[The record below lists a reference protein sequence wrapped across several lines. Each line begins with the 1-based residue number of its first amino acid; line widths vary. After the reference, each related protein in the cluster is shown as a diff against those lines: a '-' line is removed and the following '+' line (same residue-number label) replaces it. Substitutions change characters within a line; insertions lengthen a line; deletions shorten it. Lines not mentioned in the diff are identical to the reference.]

1 MSKQDEQLHQAIH
14 FDKPLAEQQE
24 PDKIQQRQD
33 FTADQFTPKL
43 EQPIEQVLPVAPRPT
58 KSLTGRWLL
67 IAAGLVGAGALAEVT
82 WFLIDQWQ
90 QSSLIAA
97 AYTAG
102 IVLLVT
108 CLSKVLLGE
117 LRSLSKLK
125 KLRQWQRTAN
135 RLQQSEQQG
144 EAIRFVKR
152 LSQRSGY
159 HTTDGYQQWLS
170 AVNSSHN
177 DAEVITLYSQTVL
190 KPLDSQAEQV
200 VYRWSSE
207 AALLVAISPLAITD
221 MLILGWRNIK
231 MIDKLCEVYGVKLG
245 YWSRISLIRTVF
257 RNMIYTG
264 ATELI
269 ADIGMDLLGAEL
281 AGRVSTR
288 FTQGMGAGLLTAR
301 LGYQAI
307 NLCRPIP
314 FSVKQKPR
322 LKHIYGQLMTY
333 LKQQFMDNLLAS
345 VKPGSQQQLSKKS
358 SDMNNVNQEIE

>member
-1 MSKQDEQLHQAIH
+1 MSKQDEQLNQAIH
-14 FDKPLAEQQE
+14 FDKPLAEQQQSE
-24 PDKIQQRQD
+24 KVEQRLD

-43 EQPIEQVLPVAPRPT
+43 EQPIEQALPVAPRST
-58 KSLTGRWLL
+58 KSPTGRWLL
-67 IAAGLVGAGALAEVT
+67 IAAGLVGAGALAELT
-82 WFLIDQWQ
+82 WFLVEQWQ
-90 QSSLIAA
+90 QSRLIAVT
-97 AYTAG
+97 YTAG
-102 IVLLVT
+102 LVLLVT
-108 CLSKVLLGE
+108 CFGKVIFGE

-125 KLRQWQRTAN
+125 KLQQWQRKAN

-144 EAIRFVKR
+144 EAIRFAKR
-152 LSQRSGY
+152 LSQQSGY
-159 HTTDGYQQWLS
+159 QATDGYQQWVS
-170 AVNSSHN
+170 TVNSSHN
-177 DAEVITLYSQTVL
+177 DAEVIALYSQMVL

-257 RNMIYTG
+257 RNMVYTG

-322 LKHIYGQLMTY
+322 LKSIYGQLMIY

-345 VKPGSQQQLSKKS
+345 VKPGNKQSLSKKN
-358 SDMNNVNQEIE
+358 DEMRGANQDTE

>member
-1 MSKQDEQLHQAIH
+1 MTSQDKQLHQAVR
-14 FDKPLAEQQE
+14 FGKSLADQQHE
-24 PDKIQQRQD
+24 SDDLQQRQD
-33 FTADQFTPKL
+33 FIGEAFNPEL
-43 EQPIEQVLPVAPRPT
+43 EQPIDQALPVAPRPVKT
-58 KSLTGRWLL
+58 HSGRWLL
-67 IAAGLVGAGALAEVT
+67 LAGGLVGVGALVELGLFLADKWQHNTLVASTYTAGLV
-82 WFLIDQWQ
+82 
-90 QSSLIAA
+90 
-97 AYTAG
+97 
-102 IVLLVT
+102 LLLL
-108 CLSKVLLGE
+108 CLGKVLIGE
-117 LRSLSKLK
+117 IRSLGKLK
-125 KLRQWQRTAN
+125 KLQQWQGTAN

-144 EAIRFVKR
+144 GAVRFIKR
-152 LSQRSGY
+152 LSQRCDYQS
-159 HTTDGYQQWLS
+159 TDGYQQWL
-170 AVNSSHN
+170 NTLDSSHN
-177 DAEVITLYSQTVL
+177 DAEVVALYSQTVL
-190 KPLDSQAEQV
+190 KPLDVQAEQV

-281 AGRVSTR
+281 VGRVSTR

-314 FSVKQKPR
+314 FTAKQKPR
-322 LKHIYGQLMTY
+322 LKSIYSQLITH
-333 LKQQFMDNLLAS
+333 LKQQFMDNVLA
-345 VKPGSQQQLSKKS
+345 GGKKS
-358 SDMNNVNQEIE
+358 KAKIEQE

>member
-1 MSKQDEQLHQAIH
+1 MSKQDEQLHQAVH
-14 FDKPLAEQQE
+14 FDKSLAEQQQPE
-24 PDKIQQRQD
+24 KVQQRQD
-33 FTADQFTPKL
+33 FSADQFTPKL
-43 EQPIEQVLPVAPRPT
+43 EQPIEQALPLAPQPT

-67 IAAGLVGAGALAEVT
+67 IAAGLVGAGALAELT
-82 WFLIDQWQ
+82 WFLVDQWQ
-90 QSSLIAA
+90 HNQLIAT

-102 IVLLVT
+102 VALLVA
-108 CLSKVLLGE
+108 CLSKVLFGE
-117 LRSLSKLK
+117 LRSLTKLK
-125 KLRQWQRTAN
+125 KLRQWQRKAN

-159 HTTDGYQQWLS
+159 RTTDGYQQWLN

-177 DAEVITLYSQTVL
+177 DAEVLTLYSQTVL
-190 KPLDSQAEQV
+190 KPLDSQAEQI

-257 RNMIYTG
+257 RNMVYTG

-314 FSVKQKPR
+314 FAVKQKPR

-345 VKPGSQQQLSKKS
+345 VKPGSKQQLSKKS
-358 SDMNNVNQEIE
+358 DGVSGGSPEAE